1 MDRRIPRFLTAFL
14 LFAAA
19 VFVCAASSDAVEPTI
34 DAETSTAA
42 RLDSGPGLGEYVP
55 TFYSRAVTGPLMN
68 KSVCYV
74 CRNGQRPVVAVFV
87 RSFEPKLKSL
97 LQNIDRV
104 VDRNRLTG
112 LRSFSVKLGEDPF
125 RNISAVQTF
134 SFNNKIAMPF
144 TVASEAVSLPSC
156 QNIHTDAAITV
167 VFYRRRRVER
177 TFAFRT
183 GEMTTDQVRTVIQGV
198 KDFAAE

>member
-1 MDRRIPRFLTAFL
+1 MAALLIGGTA
-14 LFAAA
+14 A
-19 VFVCAASSDAVEPTI
+19 DAVEPTI
-34 DAETSTAA
+34 GAENATATM
-42 RLDSGPGLGEYVP
+42 LDSGLELGEYVP

-104 VDRNRLTG
+104 VDRNRLIG
-112 LRSFSVKLGEDPF
+112 LRSFSVKLGSDPF

-144 TVASEAVSLPSC
+144 TVASEAVSVPSC

-183 GEMTTDQVRTVIQGV
+183 GEMTTDEVRTVIQGV
-198 KDFAAE
+198 KDFAAK